1 MVARKRSKKYVVRRL
16 TVSDF
21 AEADR
26 LRKKVSVKR
35 AEKVRVAER
44 YDDFCRLNVL
54 EKWSRLSV
62 ELFIGSVSAQ
72 LAPGSVHKHATCLKV
87 LERERTLSGAAIL
100 LKDVLRVTSENWAQK
115 TVAHSPDFP
124 AFSDAIVS
132 TLAIP
137 NRLVRAA
144 AACMCALG
152 LRHCDLVRISGGQI
166 EVDLKLPRVRM
177 DLHLTKN
184 RRSPAKRIRVT
195 LSKNALRNVPPQLL
209 RLLQSVFRDTAT
221 ALSTVTWQDICDDL
235 REACIVEA
243 LREIVTPGS
252 LRRAFIHDKIALC
265 TADDVT
271 DWEAVRQWTAH
282 CRCDTLIAYYQKDLP
297 ATN

>member
-1 MVARKRSKKYVVRRL
+1 MVARKRSKYTVRKL
-16 TVSDF
+16 TVADF

-26 LRKKVSVKR
+26 LRKRVVVKR

-44 YDDFCRLNVL
+44 YDSFCRLNVL

-62 ELFIGSVSAQ
+62 ELFIGSVGAQ
-72 LAPGSVHKHATCLKV
+72 LGPGSVHKHAMCLKM
-87 LERERTLSGAAIL
+87 LERERTLTGAAVL
-100 LKDVLRVTSENWAQK
+100 LRDVLRVTSENWAQK
-115 TVAHSPDFP
+115 TVQHSPDFP

-144 AACMCALG
+144 ATCMCVLG

-166 EVDLKLPRVRM
+166 EVDIKVPRVRM

-195 LSKNALRNVPPQLL
+195 LPKKALRNVPLQLL
-209 RLLQSVFRDTAT
+209 KLLQSVFSGAAT
-221 ALSTVTWQDICDDL
+221 ALSSVTWQEVCDEL

-243 LREIVTPGS
+243 MKETVTPGS
-252 LRRAFIHDKIALC
+252 LRRAFIHDKIELC

-282 CRCDTLIAYYQKDLP
+282 CKCDTLIAYYQKDLP
-297 ATN
+297 AIN